1 MNLVLPIVFVYIVI
15 TLITITHTYYI
26 MKKNS
31 KSYQL
36 EVHGHM
42 ASIMMFHITI
52 VSIILYM
59 RPSILNNTYVSILNT
74 MLSVMFSVLFYL
86 TDKKQTRLL
95 YIYNTFYLV
104 FASILVAEVYM
115 YFDNPYYILSF
126 SLIYLMFIIDKVLF
140 TNNRRKLLF
149 TLYTIIC
156 LMTIFGSL
164 LMDIN
169 LFYAMILSSIYA
181 LIIIGYMYYDYKN
194 LVNNKEDKHLEDSL
208 KYFLDFEGMIV
219 RTIDTY
225 FTSKE

>member
-52 VSIILYM
+52 VSMILYM

-126 SLIYLMFIIDKVLF
+126 SLIYLIFIIDKVLF

-194 LVNNKEDKHLEDSL
+194 LVNNKEEKHLEDAL

>member
-1 MNLVLPIVFVYIVI
+1 MNLVLPIIFVYIVI

-36 EVHGHM
+36 EVHSHM

-59 RPSILNNTYVSILNT
+59 RPSILDNTYVSILNT

-86 TDKKQTRLL
+86 TDKKQTKIL
-95 YIYNTFYLV
+95 YVYNTFYLV

-115 YFDNPYYILSF
+115 YFDNPYYIISF
-126 SLIYLMFIIDKVLF
+126 SLIYLIFVTDKLFF
-140 TNNRRKLLF
+140 TNNRRKLLL
-149 TLYTIIC
+149 TLYSIVC
-156 LMTIFGSL
+156 LMTVIGSL
-164 LMDIN
+164 VMDTN
-169 LFYAMILSSIYA
+169 LFYAMLLSSIYA

-194 LVNNKEDKHLEDSL
+194 LVNNKEEKHLEDAL
-208 KYFLDFEGMIV
+208 KYFLDLEGMIV

-225 FTSKE
+225 FTSKQ